1 MSDKKN
7 IWRLIIQT
15 LITIL
20 TSIGTTLTTQA
31 ACFCGCL
38 QGFAWGWVFTQPHFV
53 CLQHYKITDYKLQIA
68 CSPSFT

>member
-31 ACFCGCL
+31 ACF
-38 QGFAWGWVFTQPHFV
+38 
-53 CLQHYKITDYKLQIA
+53 
-68 CSPSFT
+68 

>member
-1 MSDKKN
+1 MKPAAVRGDRIALSKMNSVMSDKKN

-31 ACFCGCL
+31 ACF
-38 QGFAWGWVFTQPHFV
+38 
-53 CLQHYKITDYKLQIA
+53 
-68 CSPSFT
+68 